1 MHLKIRNLG
10 RYILLILLVVILI
23 LNSEVLAITV
33 DTSTS
38 FVVENETY
46 KFYRI
51 MNFHTITIANSYI
64 IFNTTGF
71 CISSSNSILVTL
83 VYLHKDIP
91 RAGDGK
97 KVLEFYAKT
106 ISGTV
111 IFSLSGFPAGNK
123 YAVKRGGIS
132 IATPTVNSSG
142 YISFSNKVWNSTL
155 FEIFQVGEGVINT
168 PPVVSNIP
176 DQTISAGESFSQ
188 ILLDNY
194 VTDAEDYK
202 RDIIWSYTGN
212 VDLTVSI
219 VNRVATIS
227 IPSPLWSG
235 SETIRFTATDKG
247 GLTDSDAAKFTI
259 TANNIPPPAPPPS
272 TDDPPPSSPPPSSPP
287 DDPPTSDPPIN
298 DTNPDN
304 TGGVIEENNPPLTP
318 INVTGPYFVGMGV
331 EYCYIVS
338 TTDSEGDGIRYKVDW
353 GNGTISD
360 WSAFVDSGAPVIFS
374 HIWSSAEKH
383 QLFVIAQDIQGLNT
397 SWNYIFDITVSDITN
412 NSDPQMR
419 DFVLS
424 DNLVVNQ
431 SIVFNATGIFDV
443 DGIESHFW
451 SFGDG
456 TNGTGI
462 ITTHTY
468 IKPDT
473 YTVVLIVTDEKGN
486 TYSKSSI
493 VTVSSNPLK
502 NEQVAQ
508 ENLGGPDIL
517 LISAGIIAIF
527 AAVVFFIL
535 IAFFKKSIKSFMEHH
550 VIVWFPRVKV
560 FYSKYIHKNLVV
572 IKQKLKTMS
581 KLLTRLH
588 PKVFFK
594 RINRFF
600 KNINHSKPLAKVYYN
615 TKKKHQ
621 NRRRFTKPEYESL
634 EPDKKHTIG
643 AVYTFFKNK
652 LEKPLTHTKKVEWL
666 TFEDILGMPYEIN
679 QPIVMKK
686 NAGIPGAFYSDIDS
700 IGSAEATIEELQ
712 MQIDKIREIIDNL
725 DI

>member
-1 MHLKIRNLG
+1 MHLKIHTPRQ
-10 RYILLILLVVILI
+10 YILLILLVVTLM
-23 LNSEVLAITV
+23 LTSEVLAFTV
-33 DTSTS
+33 DTNTS

-46 KFYRI
+46 KFSRI
-51 MNFHTITIANSYI
+51 MNFHTITIASSYI

-71 CISSSNSILVTL
+71 YISSSNSILITL
-83 VYLHKDIP
+83 VYMHKDIP
-91 RAGDGK
+91 LAGDGK

-111 IFSLSGFPAGNK
+111 IFSLSGFSAGTK
-123 YAVKRGGIS
+123 YAVKRGGLS
-132 IATPTVNSSG
+132 IATPTANNSG
-142 YISFSNKVWNSTL
+142 YILFSNKVWNSTL

-176 DQTISAGESFSQ
+176 DQTISVGESFSP

-194 VTDAEDYK
+194 VTDAEDSK

-212 VDLTVSI
+212 VELSVSI

-272 TDDPPPSSPPPSSPP
+272 TDDPPPSSPPP

-298 DTNPDN
+298 NTNSSTPGD
-304 TGGVIEENNPPLTP
+304 VVEENTPPLTP

-331 EYCYIVS
+331 EYCYILS
-338 TTDSEGDGIRYKVDW
+338 TTDPDGDGIRYKIDW

-360 WSAFVDSGAPVIFS
+360 WSAFVDSGVPVIFS
-374 HIWSSAEKH
+374 HIWSTADTY
-383 QLFVIAQDIQGLNT
+383 QLFVIAQDIHELNT

-412 NSDPQMR
+412 NSYPQMR
-419 DFVLS
+419 DFIVS
-424 DNLVVNQ
+424 DNPVVNE

-443 DGIESHFW
+443 DGIESYFW

-456 TNGTGI
+456 TNGTGMT
-462 ITTHTY
+462 TTHTY
-468 IKPDT
+468 TKPDT
-473 YTVVLIVTDEKGN
+473 YTVVLSVTDEQNN
-486 TYSKSSI
+486 TYSKSSF

-502 NEQVAQ
+502 NEQVTQ
-508 ENLGGPDIL
+508 ENLGGLDIL
-517 LISAGIIAIF
+517 LISAGIIAFF
-527 AAVVFFIL
+527 AVVVFFIL
-535 IAFFKKSIKSFMEHH
+535 IVFFRKSIKFFMGRH

-560 FYSKYIHKNLVV
+560 FYSRYVYKNLVV
-572 IKQKLKTMS
+572 IKQKLRTMS
-581 KLLTRLH
+581 KLLTSVH

-600 KNINHSKPLAKVYYN
+600 KNINHSKPLAKAYDN
-615 TKKKHQ
+615 TKKKSH
-621 NRRRFTKPEYESL
+621 NRHRFTKPEYESL
-634 EPDKKHTIG
+634 EPDKNHTIG

-652 LEKPLTHTKKVEWL
+652 LEKPLTQTKKVEWL
-666 TFEDILGMPYEIN
+666 TFEDIIGMPNEIN

-686 NAGIPGAFYSDIDS
+686 NAGTPGTFYSNIDS
-700 IGSAEATIEELQ
+700 IESAEATIEELQ
-712 MQIDKIREIIDNL
+712 MQIDRIREIIDNL